1 MALDGNY
8 EISVKTPMGNQDGK
22 LVFKTDGSTLTGTSE
37 SAGET
42 VDLLDGKADGN
53 EFQFKVKQKSPVGR
67 LKVTFIGSLEGDVV
81 SGHVKTPLGKVQ
93 FEGKKV
99 S

>member
-1 MALDGNY
+1 MGLDGSY
-8 EISVKTPMGNQDGK
+8 EISVKTPMGNQDRK
-22 LVFKTDGSTLTGTSE
+22 LVFKTDGSALTGTSE

-42 VDLLDGKADGN
+42 VDLLEGKADGT
-53 EFQFKVKQKSPVGR
+53 EFQFKVKQKTPVGR
-67 LKVTFIGSLEGDVV
+67 LKVTFVGSLEGDVV

-93 FEGKKV
+93 FHGKKV